1 MNQRYE
7 FKEIEAKWQ
16 AHWAATGA
24 DKVSTDTAKPKYYC
38 LEMFPYPSGRIH
50 MGHVR
55 VYTIGDMLSRYYRMN
70 GYNVLHPMGWDAFG
84 LPAENAAIE
93 KKTHPHKWTLSN
105 IANMRQQIRAM
116 GTGYDWDRE
125 VTTCLPDYYRWTQ
138 WFFIQFMKKGLAYR
152 KETFV
157 NWCESCHTV
166 LANEQVIDDACWR
179 CDSPVV
185 QKEMQG
191 WFLKITDYAEELLKD
206 LKLLEGHWPDRVLT
220 MQRNWIGRSEGAR
233 VAFKID
239 GMEGGIEVFTTR
251 PDTLFGATFI
261 CLAPEHHLVKKLA
274 AGTPQQEAV
283 NIFTSQVAL
292 QDKISRTSDEA
303 EKMGVFT
310 GRYAVNPVNGEKLP
324 VWAANFILIDYGTG
338 AIMSVPAHDTRDFA
352 FAGKY
357 SIPIRKVI
365 LREGEDAAAP
375 LDEAYSGDGTMHAS
389 GQFTGMDNRTAITK
403 INGWLKEKGLGE
415 AAISYRLRDWGISR
429 QRYWGTPIPV
439 VHCPKCGPVAV
450 PEEQLPV
457 LLPTDA
463 DLLDGG
469 RSPLGQLDSFVNTS
483 CPQCGG
489 AARRE
494 TDTMDTFMCSSWYFF
509 RYASPTTAASAG
521 EKQDIDYW
529 LPVDKYIGGIE
540 HAILHLL
547 YARFFNKFAR
557 DIGFTAAPEPF
568 KNLLSQG
575 MVIKDGAKMSKSK
588 GNVVDPDAILS
599 RYGADA
605 TRIFTLFAA
614 PPERDLEW
622 DDSGIEGA
630 YRFVQRVYRLFHK
643 WLPELKTEQKGDGE
657 LSEKE
662 RELRRMRHVT
672 IKRFTHD
679 IRDREQFNTAIAA
692 GMELLNFL
700 SDYAP
705 ETGAGRAEL
714 RGTLIDYLKLL
725 HPFMPHLTQ
734 ELYGEFG
741 YGEYLTT
748 AAWPKYDDALTAS
761 ATMTIVVQV
770 RGKVRAKLE
779 VPADTAEEELKKLA
793 LAEEKVKQ
801 SIGTDTVKKIIVV
814 PGRLIN
820 IVH

>member
-1 MNQRYE
+1 MNQRYD

-24 DKVSTDTAKPKYYC
+24 DKVTTDTSKPKYYC

-93 KKTHPHKWTLSN
+93 RKTHPHKWTLSN

-157 NWCESCHTV
+157 NWCEKCHTV

-191 WFLKITDYAEELLKD
+191 WFLKITDYADELLKD

-233 VAFKID
+233 VTFKVD
-239 GMEGGIEVFTTR
+239 GADHAIEVFTTR
-251 PDTLFGATFI
+251 PDTLFGATFL

-274 AGTPQQEAV
+274 AGTAQEEAV
-283 NIFTSQVAL
+283 NIFAEQVAR
-292 QDKISRTSDEA
+292 QDKISRTSDDA

-324 VWAANFILIDYGTG
+324 IWAANFILIDYGTG

-352 FAGKY
+352 FAKKY
-357 SIPIRKVI
+357 SLPIRKVI

-375 LDEAYSGDGTMHAS
+375 QEEAYSGDGIMHAS
-389 GQFTGMDNRTAITK
+389 GQYTGMENRAAIPK
-403 INGWLKEKGLGE
+403 INGWLKEQGVGDS
-415 AAISYRLRDWGISR
+415 AISYRLRDWGISR
-429 QRYWGTPIPV
+429 QRYWGAPIPV

-463 DLLDGG
+463 DLLEGG
-469 RSPLGQLDSFVNTS
+469 RSPLGQLDSFVKTA

-489 AARRE
+489 PARRE

-509 RYASPTTAASAG
+509 RYASPATTASPG
-521 EKQDIDYW
+521 EKKDIDYW

-557 DIGFTAAPEPF
+557 DIGFATAPEPF

-622 DDSGIEGA
+622 DDSGIEGS

-643 WLPELKTEQKGDGE
+643 WLPELKAEQKAEGE
-657 LSEKE
+657 LTDKEK
-662 RELRRMRHVT
+662 ELRRMRHVT

-692 GMELLNFL
+692 AMELLNFL

-705 ETGAGRAEL
+705 ETGAGRSEL
-714 RGTLIDYLKLL
+714 RGTLVDYLKLL

-741 YGEYLTT
+741 YADYLTT

-761 ATMTIVVQV
+761 ATMTVVVQV

-801 SIGTDTVKKIIVV
+801 AIGTDTVKKFIVV